1 MLAIINKNV
10 YTLHFLLHYILSLST
25 LYHDSGILG
34 EGGYPPKFFVEECV
48 PNLETCTL
56 FQTEICDLLRI
67 HKTTVTQNC
76 HGKKN
81 NLTAKEITSR
91 QKE

>member
-48 PNLETCTL
+48 PNPETCTL
-56 FQTEICDLLRI
+56 FQTEICDLPYSISDLS
-67 HKTTVTQNC
+67 
-76 HGKKN
+76 KKIA
-81 NLTAKEITSR
+81 TPFQTS
-91 QKE
+91 